1 MKKLPI
7 YEMVISDDMNS
18 DLEVDFIALVDRPAI
33 QKNFQAFVE
42 PKTGEHEKDF
52 IPRCVSYVV
61 GEGKD
66 SSQATAICYSIWE
79 QHFAADKIS
88 FDWDE
93 TLSTSRGEE
102 ILKRRISEGATCYI
116 ISARG
121 EVTQSMLDIADKYG
135 IPHSRVYATGS
146 NKAKEEKIL
155 SLGITKHY
163 DNNEDV
169 INDLPDGIGLQ
180 FAETYNDYPEAA
192 VNNAKRALKW
202 ADEHGW
208 GDCGEATGKTR
219 ANQIANRENL
229 SRDTIARISGF
240 RRHQQNKDVPYSEGC
255 GGLMWDAWGGEA
267 MIDWAERKL
276 KQIDRK
282 NFVIQDEDKRII
294 SGPLMIPDQPIY
306 RKDDVIGEYNVIF
319 SKDTI
324 KQIAIKLAKRKYQNN
339 VNLMHDPNSKVDGV
353 TLFEVFQSDKER
365 GIQPMRGY
373 EDLPDGTLFGS
384 MYVENPAVWQGVKDG
399 TFKGFSVEGSFG
411 YKPKSKE
418 EAMMEEIIAILNETT
433 E

>member
-1 MKKLPI
+1 MKKLPV

-42 PKTGEHEKDF
+42 PKSGEHEKDF
-52 IPRCVSYVV
+52 IPRCISYVV

-93 TLSTSRGEE
+93 TLSTPRGEE
-102 ILKRRISEGATCYI
+102 LLKRRISEGATCYI

-121 EVTQSMLDIADKYG
+121 EVTQSMLDMADKYG
-135 IPHSRVYATGS
+135 ILHSRVYATGS

-180 FAETYNDYPEAA
+180 F
-192 VNNAKRALKW
+192 
-202 ADEHGW
+202 
-208 GDCGEATGKTR
+208 
-219 ANQIANRENL
+219 
-229 SRDTIARISGF
+229 
-240 RRHQQNKDVPYSEGC
+240 
-255 GGLMWDAWGGEA
+255 
-267 MIDWAERKL
+267 
-276 KQIDRK
+276 
-282 NFVIQDEDKRII
+282 VITDEDKRII

-306 RKDDVIGEYNVIF
+306 RKDDVMGEYNVIF

-365 GIQPMRGY
+365 GIQAMRGY

-418 EAMMEEIIAILNETT
+418 EAMMEQIIAILNETT